1 MLSSR
6 LLAHNHPAASLAQAM
21 AMHGR
26 AMHKVCLSWLRSWV
40 LELQTITMTVE
51 VGLVSSYQRV
61 DLERELQY
69 KCACIA
75 VLTVCI
81 AVQVPTVQRGRCSGL
96 HPGPE
101 CLTC

>member
-1 MLSSR
+1 MSASH
-6 LLAHNHPAASLAQAM
+6 LLAHNHPAVAMLAQAM

-26 AMHKVCLSWLRSWV
+26 VMHKVSLSWLRSWV

-51 VGLVSSYQRV
+51 VGLVSSFQRV

-75 VLTVCI
+75 VLTDCVHC
-81 AVQVPTVQRGRCSGL
+81 CSGA
-96 HPGPE
+96 HRTE
-101 CLTC
+101 RAM